1 MKFILLLMFSL
12 ISLGIE
18 AKDGLVTQFTITKTN
33 KISEETETRQSYNR
47 AVLVEFNETNSFDFK
62 DLYTFKITTRTDNFK
77 DVNLLITLKDLSS
90 GKPYFIGV
98 QSTDL
103 TVGDAE
109 SFKFERSGVIYNVDI
124 DTSYG
129 KLP

>member
-1 MKFILLLMFSL
+1 MFSL
-12 ISLGIE
+12 ITLGIE
-18 AKDGLVTQFTITKTN
+18 AKDGLVTQFTITKII
-33 KISEETETRQSYNR
+33 KISAESETRQIYNR
-47 AVLVEFNETNSFDFK
+47 AVLVDFNETNSFDFK

-77 DVNLLITLKDLSS
+77 DVNVLISLKDLSS

-103 TVGDAE
+103 TVGDAK
-109 SFKFERSGVIYNVDI
+109 SFKFEHSSVIYNVDI